1 MKKTLE
7 ILNKLVENKVLDN
20 YAIGGAMGA
29 MFYTEAVMTVDL
41 DVFVLFPD
49 NGDLLPL
56 APLYACLKKWGYGP
70 DTNERECVDIEGVP
84 VQFLPAFDGLL
95 QDALANARTFDY
107 QGVPSRVMRAEHL
120 AAVCVQ
126 TGRMKDKL
134 RVWTL
139 SESEGFDHGTFT
151 GLLTRY
157 GLSERFAQWTKP

>member
-7 ILNKLVENKVLDN
+7 ILNRLVENKVVDN

-49 NGDLLPL
+49 NTDLMPL
-56 APLYACLKKWGYGP
+56 APLYACLKEWGYEP
-70 DTNERECVDIEGVP
+70 DANEHECVNIEGVP

-95 QDALANARTFDY
+95 QDALSNARTFDY

-120 AAVCVQ
+120 AAICVQ

-134 RVWTL
+134 RLQTL
-139 SESEGFDHGTFT
+139 VESEGFEASVFDVLLNKF
-151 GLLTRY
+151 GLA
-157 GLSERFAQWTKP
+157 ERFGQWAKP